1 MVEINLCDAVYSREG
16 KRKEEGSWG
25 VSSIGERLRRRG
37 VCGRLR
43 RGDLSEGRVC
53 NWYDSMIVV
62 LLLWRGLM
70 GLRGRSVSY

>member
-16 KRKEEGSWG
+16 KGKEEGSWG

-43 RGDLSEGRVC
+43 RGISQKAEFATG
-53 NWYDSMIVV
+53 MIV
-62 LLLWRGLM
+62 
-70 GLRGRSVSY
+70 